1 MSFGKPKTVVQE
13 VKTPD
18 PLPPQPERTSA
29 ETNNLAEEQRRRF
42 ATGRSGRAA
51 TILTGGAGGSGG
63 VSAIRFLG
71 GAPNAGM

>member
-18 PLPPQPERTSA
+18 PLPPAPERTSA
-29 ETNNLAEEQRRRF
+29 ETATLAEEQRRRY
-42 ATGRSGRAA
+42 ATERKGRAA

-63 VSAIRFLG
+63 LSAIRFLG
-71 GAPNAGM
+71 SAGT